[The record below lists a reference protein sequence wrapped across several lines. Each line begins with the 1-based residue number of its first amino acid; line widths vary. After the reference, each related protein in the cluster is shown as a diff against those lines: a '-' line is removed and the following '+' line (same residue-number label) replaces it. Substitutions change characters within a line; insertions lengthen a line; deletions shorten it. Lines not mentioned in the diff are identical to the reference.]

1 MFVCYRVDLDYMLA
15 SPLSGLG
22 SAARGPPSC
31 SSTEID
37 DLGAEEQGGGSLLDA
52 EGRALPSPDGTE
64 ASPGGEDLDGVG
76 TGKEEELAGEG
87 GADVG
92 TWLRLGAGGRGGS
105 RSRP

>member
-1 MFVCYRVDLDYMLA
+1 MLPCSLDLDYMLA

-37 DLGAEEQGGGSLLDA
+37 DLGAEEQGGDSLLDA

-76 TGKEEELAGEG
+76 TGKEEELALGREG
-87 GADVG
+87 LMWGHEI
-92 TWLRLGAGGRGGS
+92 GRAHV
-105 RSRP
+105 